1 MEEKEDTNQILPEET
16 EIKQKK
22 KGQSR
27 ERMIELANMKR
38 EKALKKRAEQEELQ
52 MKLKE
57 IENIKKEKVEQEY

>member
-38 EKALKKRAEQEELQ
+38 EKA
-52 MKLKE
+52 
-57 IENIKKEKVEQEY
+57 

>member
-27 ERMIELANMKR
+27 ERMIELAYMKR